1 MNKNITICAA
11 LALAATQTVWAD
23 EQLHKDITVER
34 EIVPELRAASRLN
47 LFPRTLT
54 FKQGTSSLQA
64 SNYLETG
71 EIQSMISPLEPANTL
86 AAAPLT
92 PYRGY
97 LDLGYFPIFRA
108 AASAGYAIV
117 QNENTRLNVWGQFT
131 REDND
136 LKPESYTKD
145 SECMWQLLGQVGVNF
160 SQRFKA
166 GVLSASTDYAFNAF
180 KRTNPLIC
188 KALIDYSIYDDG
200 TEKQNVNRWNI
211 KADWDGDAG
220 NNLKYNLGVGAG
232 LMNFSRGYKLYSAA
246 FDDPIEL
253 KAVHELD
260 YTFDLGVSQSFGSS
274 AVGLGFEGEFT
285 HYNHFRSEACEE
297 EATEAQDAVFLNPK
311 GKTIGI
317 VGVEPNYR
325 YSAGMIDVK
334 VGANVEF
341 TINSGTV
348 VHVAPDVKFNINPTS
363 GFGAWL
369 RFGGGE
375 RINSLRRLFEVS
387 PYISPIY
394 TYGTSGLPITGDL
407 GLRFGPMKGAS
418 LGVSISYAK
427 ADEWLMPLMTG
438 NRELM
443 FSEQNLSAWKAK
455 VELNWAYRSLLAL
468 RVTYEAA
475 LGDGEKETWYE
486 WSDRA
491 RHCLEA
497 SLTVNP
503 IERLSFD
510 VNYTLRAR
518 RSMPFDYPNALQ
530 WVVKGRSGNAI
541 GDILGDYDYYQ
552 DGDIHT
558 IDLKNASLLSVGAT
572 YRINDPFSVFVRG
585 ENLLNNRSQTVAL
598 MPRTGITGLVG
609 FTYKF

>member
-1 MNKNITICAA
+1 
-11 LALAATQTVWAD
+11 
-23 EQLHKDITVER
+23 
-34 EIVPELRAASRLN
+34 
-47 LFPRTLT
+47 
-54 FKQGTSSLQA
+54 
-64 SNYLETG
+64 
-71 EIQSMISPLEPANTL
+71 
-86 AAAPLT
+86 
-92 PYRGY
+92 
-97 LDLGYFPIFRA
+97 
-108 AASAGYAIV
+108 
-117 QNENTRLNVWGQFT
+117 
-131 REDND
+131 
-136 LKPESYTKD
+136 
-145 SECMWQLLGQVGVNF
+145 
-160 SQRFKA
+160 
-166 GVLSASTDYAFNAF
+166 
-180 KRTNPLIC
+180 
-188 KALIDYSIYDDG
+188 
-200 TEKQNVNRWNI
+200 
-211 KADWDGDAG
+211 
-220 NNLKYNLGVGAG
+220 
-232 LMNFSRGYKLYSAA
+232 
-246 FDDPIEL
+246 
-253 KAVHELD
+253 
-260 YTFDLGVSQSFGSS
+260 
-274 AVGLGFEGEFT
+274 
-285 HYNHFRSEACEE
+285 
-297 EATEAQDAVFLNPK
+297 
-311 GKTIGI
+311 
-317 VGVEPNYR
+317 
-325 YSAGMIDVK
+325 MIDVK

-348 VHVAPDVKFNINPTS
+348 VHVAPDVKFDINPTS

-369 RFGGGE
+369 RLGGGE
-375 RINSLRRLFEVS
+375 RINSLSRLFEVS

-407 GLRFGPMKGAS
+407 GLRFGPLKGAS
-418 LGVSISYAK
+418 VGVSISYAK

-443 FSEQNLSAWKAK
+443 FTEQNLSAWKAK

-530 WVVKGRSGNAI
+530 WEVKGRSGNAI